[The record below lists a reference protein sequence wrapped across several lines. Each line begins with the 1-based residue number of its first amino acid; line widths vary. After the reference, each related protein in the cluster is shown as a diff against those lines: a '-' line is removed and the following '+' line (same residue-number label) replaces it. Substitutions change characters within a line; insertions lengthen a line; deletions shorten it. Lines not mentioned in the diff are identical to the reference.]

1 VASHQPKI
9 KKTNDPSAACYS
21 VMDSARLYRDRALQ
35 LRRLASTE
43 RDVSVRQQ
51 LTYHAIRFEEFAA
64 DLEAETEFMPRS
76 TNTDPTG
83 RA

>member
-1 VASHQPKI
+1 
-9 KKTNDPSAACYS
+9 
-21 VMDSARLYRDRALQ
+21 MDSARLYRDRALQ

-64 DLEAETEFMPRS
+64 DLEAEFMPRS
-76 TNTDPTG
+76 ANTDPTG
-83 RA
+83 RV

>member
-1 VASHQPKI
+1 
-9 KKTNDPSAACYS
+9 
-21 VMDSARLYRDRALQ
+21 MDSARLYRDRALQ

-51 LTYHAIRFEEFAA
+51 LTYHAIRFEELAA